1 MGLFT
6 NTIQKCIP
14 NNSPDRFKLIYL
26 TLAFLCLVV
35 VLTLSITVVKNLSTR
50 HMVYEIE
57 TSSEK
62 IADALIYTEVEAI
75 TIKEE
80 HGSVELG
87 VSKDFFPALDARI
100 RDIFDQLQILKI
112 VIYNKNGRVIY
123 STDKHLVDAIENEN
137 ILLKMTL
144 DGSKQLVIR
153 NNHSSVDMVGE
164 KRLDADIAEVYIPVL
179 HKGNSVIGAVAVHS
193 DVSNQKKVYQSQ
205 LLFSIYILTGAILLV
220 SIMSYF
226 VILRASSELKKAYN
240 LLEVY
245 AETDAL
251 TGVYNRGELMRR
263 AEEFFVIMQRS
274 REKLTAGVGIG
285 IVMID
290 LDYFKQVNDDYGHLV
305 GDSVLRDAAGR
316 IADILRSYDVLGR
329 YGGEEFLIILPNTT
343 AEEVSI
349 ITERAMSSISSKP
362 IQVGELSISITA
374 SFGATWGDA
383 VKENLDS
390 VIRRADELLY
400 EAKNGGR
407 NRVVFR
413 I

>member
-1 MGLFT
+1 M
-6 NTIQKCIP
+6 
-14 NNSPDRFKLIYL
+14 NSP
-26 TLAFLCLVV
+26 
-35 VLTLSITVVKNLSTR
+35 
-50 HMVYEIE
+50 
-57 TSSEK
+57 
-62 IADALIYTEVEAI
+62 
-75 TIKEE
+75 
-80 HGSVELG
+80 
-87 VSKDFFPALDARI
+87 
-100 RDIFDQLQILKI
+100 
-112 VIYNKNGRVIY
+112 
-123 STDKHLVDAIENEN
+123 
-137 ILLKMTL
+137 
-144 DGSKQLVIR
+144 
-153 NNHSSVDMVGE
+153 
-164 KRLDADIAEVYIPVL
+164 
-179 HKGNSVIGAVAVHS
+179 
-193 DVSNQKKVYQSQ
+193 
-205 LLFSIYILTGAILLV
+205 
-220 SIMSYF
+220 F

-316 IADILRSYDVLGR
+316 ITDILRSYDVLGR

-400 EAKNGGR
+400 EAKNSGR
-407 NRVVFR
+407 NRVIFR